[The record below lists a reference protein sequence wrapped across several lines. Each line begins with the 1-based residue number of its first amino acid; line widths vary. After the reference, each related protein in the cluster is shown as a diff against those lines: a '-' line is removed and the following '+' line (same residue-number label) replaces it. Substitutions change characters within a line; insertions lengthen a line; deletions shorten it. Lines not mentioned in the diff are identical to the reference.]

1 MKTKGTMKKF
11 VILFFLILSM
21 TTTCFSQSISSGIE
35 KDSIVLITPDQL
47 KEANLIFI
55 EHQKLLRENDLLF
68 KQISNYKLDNELLL
82 KTDSLR
88 TLQLENYEGLTESYN
103 LKIEQLNKEIKRK
116 NNTLLVW
123 RVGSVAVGVGL
134 LVWLLL
140 K

>member
-1 MKTKGTMKKF
+1 M
-11 VILFFLILSM
+11 
-21 TTTCFSQSISSGIE
+21 
-35 KDSIVLITPDQL
+35 ITPNQL
-47 KEANLIFI
+47 KEANLIFV

-88 TLQLENYEGLTESYN
+88 ILQLRNYEGLTESYN

-116 NNTLLVW
+116 NNTLLAW
-123 RVGSVAVGVGL
+123 KVGGVTVGVGL

>member
-1 MKTKGTMKKF
+1 MKKF

-21 TTTCFSQSISSGIE
+21 TTTCFSQNISGGIE
-35 KDSIVLITPDQL
+35 KDSIVLITPNQL
-47 KEANLIFI
+47 KEANLIFV

-88 TLQLENYEGLTESYN
+88 TLQLRNYEGLTESYS

-123 RVGSVAVGVGL
+123 KVGGVTVGVGL

>member
-1 MKTKGTMKKF
+1 MKKF

-21 TTTCFSQSISSGIE
+21 ATTCFSQNISSRIE
-35 KDSIVLITPDQL
+35 KDSIVLITPNQL
-47 KEANLIFI
+47 KEANLIFV

-88 TLQLENYEGLTESYN
+88 TLQLRNYEGLTESYS

-116 NNTLLVW
+116 NNALLVW
-123 RVGSVAVGVGL
+123 KVGGVTVGVGL

>member
-1 MKTKGTMKKF
+1 MKKF

-21 TTTCFSQSISSGIE
+21 TTTCFSQNISDSI
-35 KDSIVLITPDQL
+35 KLDSIVLITPNQL
-47 KEANLIFI
+47 KEANLIFV
-55 EHQKLLRENDLLF
+55 EHQKLLKENELLF

-88 TLQLENYEGLTESYN
+88 TLQLRNYEGLTKSYSF
-103 LKIEQLNKEIKRK
+103 KIEQLNKEIKRK

-123 RVGSVAVGVGL
+123 KVGGVTVSVGL

>member
-1 MKTKGTMKKF
+1 MKKF

-21 TTTCFSQSISSGIE
+21 TTTCFSQNISSKIE
-35 KDSIVLITPDQL
+35 QDSIVLITPNQL
-47 KEANLIFI
+47 KEANLIFV

-88 TLQLENYEGLTESYN
+88 TLQLRNYEGLTESYS
-103 LKIEQLNKEIKRK
+103 LKIEQLNKEVKRK

-123 RVGSVAVGVGL
+123 KVGGVTVGVGL

>member
-1 MKTKGTMKKF
+1 MFRTIFITLML
-11 VILFFLILSM
+11 LFSLPISA
-21 TTTCFSQSISSGIE
+21 QSDS
-35 KDSIVLITPDQL
+35 SIVLITPNQL
-47 KEANLIFI
+47 KEANLIFV

-88 TLQLENYEGLTESYN
+88 TLQLRNYEGLTESYS

-116 NNTLLVW
+116 NNALLVW
-123 RVGSVAVGVGL
+123 KVGGVTVGVGL

>member
-1 MKTKGTMKKF
+1 M
-11 VILFFLILSM
+11 
-21 TTTCFSQSISSGIE
+21 
-35 KDSIVLITPDQL
+35 ITPNQL
-47 KEANLIFI
+47 KEANLIFV

-88 TLQLENYEGLTESYN
+88 ILQLRDYEGLTESYN

-116 NNTLLVW
+116 NNTLLGW
-123 RVGSVAVGVGL
+123 KVGSVTVSVGL

>member
-1 MKTKGTMKKF
+1 MKKF

-21 TTTCFSQSISSGIE
+21 TTTCFSQNTSSRIE
-35 KDSIVLITPDQL
+35 KDSIVLITPNQL
-47 KEANLIFI
+47 KEANLIFV

-88 TLQLENYEGLTESYN
+88 TLQLRNYEGLTESYS

-116 NNTLLVW
+116 NNALLVW
-123 RVGSVAVGVGL
+123 KVGGVTVGVGL

>member
-1 MKTKGTMKKF
+1 MKKF

-21 TTTCFSQSISSGIE
+21 TTTCFSQNTSSRIK
-35 KDSIVLITPDQL
+35 KDSIVLITPNQL
-47 KEANLIFI
+47 KEANLIFV

-88 TLQLENYEGLTESYN
+88 TLQLRNYEGLTESYS

-116 NNTLLVW
+116 NNALLVW
-123 RVGSVAVGVGL
+123 KVGGVTVGVGL

>member
-1 MKTKGTMKKF
+1 MKKF

-21 TTTCFSQSISSGIE
+21 TTMCFSQNISSGIE
-35 KDSIVLITPDQL
+35 KDSIVLITPNQL
-47 KEANLIFI
+47 KEANLIFV

-88 TLQLENYEGLTESYN
+88 TLQLRNYEGLTKSYS

-116 NNTLLVW
+116 NNTLLAW
-123 RVGSVAVGVGL
+123 KVGGVTVGVGL

>member
-1 MKTKGTMKKF
+1 MKKF

-21 TTTCFSQSISSGIE
+21 TTMCFSQNISSRIE
-35 KDSIVLITPDQL
+35 KDSIVLITPNQL
-47 KEANLIFI
+47 KEANLIFV

-88 TLQLENYEGLTESYN
+88 TLQLRNYEGLTESYS

-116 NNTLLVW
+116 NNALLVW
-123 RVGSVAVGVGL
+123 KVGGVTVGVGL

>member
-1 MKTKGTMKKF
+1 MKKF

-21 TTTCFSQSISSGIE
+21 TTTCFSQNILVRE
-35 KDSIVLITPDQL
+35 NNDTIVLITPNQL
-47 KEANLIFI
+47 KEANLIFV

-68 KQISNYKLDNELLL
+68 KQISNYRLDNELLL

-88 TLQLENYEGLTESYN
+88 TLQLRNYEGLTESYS
-103 LKIEQLNKEIKRK
+103 LKIKQLNKEIKRK
-116 NNTLLVW
+116 NNTLLAW
-123 RVGSVAVGVGL
+123 KVGGVTVGVGL

>member
-1 MKTKGTMKKF
+1 MKKF

-21 TTTCFSQSISSGIE
+21 TTTCLSQNISSRIE
-35 KDSIVLITPDQL
+35 KDSIVLITPNQL
-47 KEANLIFI
+47 KEANLIFV

-88 TLQLENYEGLTESYN
+88 TLQLRNYEGLTESYS

-116 NNTLLVW
+116 NNALLVW
-123 RVGSVAVGVGL
+123 KVGGVTVGVGL

>member
-1 MKTKGTMKKF
+1 MRRF

-21 TTTCFSQSISSGIE
+21 TIMCFSQNTLDRIE
-35 KDSIVLITPDQL
+35 KDSIVLITPNQL
-47 KEANLIFI
+47 KEANLIFV

-88 TLQLENYEGLTESYN
+88 TLQLRNYEGLTESYN

-123 RVGSVAVGVGL
+123 KVGGVTVGVGL

>member
-1 MKTKGTMKKF
+1 MKKF

-21 TTTCFSQSISSGIE
+21 TTMCFSQNISDSI
-35 KDSIVLITPDQL
+35 KLDSIVLITPNQL
-47 KEANLIFI
+47 KEANLIFV

-88 TLQLENYEGLTESYN
+88 TLQLRNYEGLTESYS

-116 NNTLLVW
+116 NNALLVW
-123 RVGSVAVGVGL
+123 KVGGVTVGVGL

>member
-1 MKTKGTMKKF
+1 MKKF

-21 TTTCFSQSISSGIE
+21 TTMCFSQNISGRIE
-35 KDSIVLITPDQL
+35 KDSIVLITPNQL
-47 KEANLIFI
+47 KEANLIFV

-88 TLQLENYEGLTESYN
+88 TLQLRNYEGLTESYS

-116 NNTLLVW
+116 NNALLVW
-123 RVGSVAVGVGL
+123 KVGGVTVGVGL

>member
-1 MKTKGTMKKF
+1 M
-11 VILFFLILSM
+11 
-21 TTTCFSQSISSGIE
+21 
-35 KDSIVLITPDQL
+35 ITPNQL
-47 KEANLIFI
+47 KEANLIFV

-88 TLQLENYEGLTESYN
+88 ILQLRDYEGLTESYN

-116 NNTLLVW
+116 NNTLLGWKVSG
-123 RVGSVAVGVGL
+123 VTVSVGL

>member
-1 MKTKGTMKKF
+1 MKKF

-21 TTTCFSQSISSGIE
+21 TTTCFSQNILVRE
-35 KDSIVLITPDQL
+35 NNDTIVLITPNQL
-47 KEANLIFI
+47 KEANLIFV

-88 TLQLENYEGLTESYN
+88 TLQLRNYEGLTESYS

-123 RVGSVAVGVGL
+123 KVGGVTVGVGL

>member
-1 MKTKGTMKKF
+1 MKKF

-21 TTTCFSQSISSGIE
+21 TTTCFSQNISNGIE
-35 KDSIVLITPDQL
+35 KDSIVLITPNQL
-47 KEANLIFI
+47 KEANLIFV

-88 TLQLENYEGLTESYN
+88 TLQLRNYEGLTESYN

-123 RVGSVAVGVGL
+123 KVGGVTVGVGL

>member
-1 MKTKGTMKKF
+1 M
-11 VILFFLILSM
+11 
-21 TTTCFSQSISSGIE
+21 
-35 KDSIVLITPDQL
+35 ITPNQL
-47 KEANLIFI
+47 KEANLIFV

-88 TLQLENYEGLTESYN
+88 TLQLRNYEGLTESYS

-116 NNTLLVW
+116 SNTLLVW
-123 RVGSVAVGVGL
+123 KVGGVTVGVGL

>member
-1 MKTKGTMKKF
+1 M
-11 VILFFLILSM
+11 
-21 TTTCFSQSISSGIE
+21 
-35 KDSIVLITPDQL
+35 ITPNQL
-47 KEANLIFI
+47 KEANLIFV

-88 TLQLENYEGLTESYN
+88 TLQLRNYERLTESYS
-103 LKIEQLNKEIKRK
+103 LKVEQLNKEIKRK

-123 RVGSVAVGVGL
+123 KVGGVTVGVGL

>member
-1 MKTKGTMKKF
+1 M
-11 VILFFLILSM
+11 
-21 TTTCFSQSISSGIE
+21 
-35 KDSIVLITPDQL
+35 ITPNQL
-47 KEANLIFI
+47 KEANLIFV

-88 TLQLENYEGLTESYN
+88 TLQLRNYEGLTESYS

-116 NNTLLVW
+116 NNALLVW
-123 RVGSVAVGVGL
+123 KVGGVTVGVGL

>member
-1 MKTKGTMKKF
+1 MFRTIFITLML
-11 VILFFLILSM
+11 LFTLHISA
-21 TTTCFSQSISSGIE
+21 QSNS
-35 KDSIVLITPDQL
+35 SIVLITPNQL
-47 KEANLIFI
+47 KEANLIFV

-88 TLQLENYEGLTESYN
+88 TLQLRNYEGLTESYS

-116 NNTLLVW
+116 NNALLVW
-123 RVGSVAVGVGL
+123 KVGGVTVGVGL

>member
-1 MKTKGTMKKF
+1 MKKF

-21 TTTCFSQSISSGIE
+21 TTMCFSQNISSRIE
-35 KDSIVLITPDQL
+35 KDSIVLITPNQL
-47 KEANLIFI
+47 KEANLIFV

-88 TLQLENYEGLTESYN
+88 ILQLRNYEGLTESYN

-116 NNTLLVW
+116 NNTLLAW
-123 RVGSVAVGVGL
+123 KVGGVTVGVGL